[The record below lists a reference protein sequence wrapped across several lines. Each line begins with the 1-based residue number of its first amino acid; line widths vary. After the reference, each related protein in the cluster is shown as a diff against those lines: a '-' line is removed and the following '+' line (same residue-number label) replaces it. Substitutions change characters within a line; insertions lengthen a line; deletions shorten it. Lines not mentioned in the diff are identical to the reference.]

1 MYNLRK
7 SSTFITNI
15 SDSIIAMSVF
25 TSLNLY
31 LNILVNTMRPGAG
44 ESKVKVGSEVDRKDE
59 TPVISFIT
67 GKKTQTT
74 VDMTPIVPVQQVIQ
88 LLALAYH
95 SCSRW
100 QSLLQT

>member
-7 SSTFITNI
+7 LSTVITNI

-31 LNILVNTMRPGAG
+31 LNILVNKKLTMRPGAG
-44 ESKVKVGSEVDRKDE
+44 ESKVKVGSEVDSKDE

-88 LLALAYH
+88 L
-95 SCSRW
+95 
-100 QSLLQT
+100 